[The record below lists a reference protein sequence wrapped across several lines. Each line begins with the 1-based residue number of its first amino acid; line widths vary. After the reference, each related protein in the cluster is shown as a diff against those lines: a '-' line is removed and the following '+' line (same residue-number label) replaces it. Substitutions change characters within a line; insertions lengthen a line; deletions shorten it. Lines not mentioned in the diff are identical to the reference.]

1 MQEPSCVLASSPPPE
16 MSPGLILRNTDNQP
30 RAQLPA
36 CSAAAAATA
45 ATAKAAEAAAETPT
59 AAKPA
64 AAEAAAERTD
74 AAVPATP
81 WTGSPWTAAPAMP
94 RPAGDGVDHDE
105 QHDEPEENRPAR
117 FLVVDAPRRRARDV
131 RQDDVAPLGNSPD
144 DPRRAR
150 QQPGAVLATPELRRH
165 VVAADFA
172 RESIGDELLEVIAD
186 FHPDF
191 AILHRQQDEQ

>member
-81 WTGSPWTAAPAMP
+81 WTGSPGTAAPATP

-105 QHDEPEENRPAR
+105 QHDEPEENRPATV
-117 FLVVDAPRRRARDV
+117 LVVDPPRRPAWYIRR
-131 RQDDVAPLGNSPD
+131 DDVAPLGNPLD

-150 QQPGAVLATPELRRH
+150 EQPCAVLAAPELRRH

-172 RESIGDELLEVIAD
+172 GKSIGDELLEVIAG
-186 FHPDF
+186 FHPNL
-191 AILHRQQDEQ
+191 AILHRQQDQ

>member
-16 MSPGLILRNTDNQP
+16 MSPGLFLRNTKNQP

-36 CSAAAAATA
+36 CSAAA
-45 ATAKAAEAAAETPT
+45 ETPT

-64 AAEAAAERTD
+64 PAEAAAERTD

-81 WTGSPWTAAPAMP
+81 WTGSPGTAAPAMP

-131 RQDDVAPLGNSPD
+131 RQDD
-144 DPRRAR
+144 
-150 QQPGAVLATPELRRH
+150 
-165 VVAADFA
+165 
-172 RESIGDELLEVIAD
+172 
-186 FHPDF
+186 
-191 AILHRQQDEQ
+191 